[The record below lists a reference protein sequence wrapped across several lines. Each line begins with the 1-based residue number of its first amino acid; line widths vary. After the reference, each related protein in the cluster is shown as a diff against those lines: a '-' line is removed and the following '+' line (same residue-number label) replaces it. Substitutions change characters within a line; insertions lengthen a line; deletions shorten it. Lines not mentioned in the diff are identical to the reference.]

1 MYSLWH
7 CMMPPE
13 SKKHG
18 CQSLPTDRLSNL
30 PENVI
35 NSILMRLSLRR
46 AVRTSILSQK
56 WRYKWCKLP
65 QLTLDY
71 DLWVETNDLL
81 SLSIKF
87 TKIMYH
93 ILTLHS
99 GPLTKFTLSIS
110 ALKKFPK
117 IGSLIY
123 FLSRNDI
130 QDLVLE
136 FSKWNLY
143 RLPPSFFTCS
153 QLRHLTLQNCVICPP
168 PAFKGFDMLNSL
180 NLRDVTIS
188 FKLLESLISSSSLLG
203 KLVLKISDTS
213 NHIQIN
219 APNLRSFDFTGCIK
233 YISLG
238 NVPLLSK
245 LSLSCQES
253 LKASEKCD
261 FDIFFQLLPALEH
274 LYLECGT
281 VQFLVTGAAEVPR
294 RLSSPLNNL
303 KRFKISLGGLV
314 DVSFALCL
322 IRSSPYL
329 QDIEIEAYDLGCEPV
344 PTTNKVD
351 EVFARFSDVTLNHL
365 RAVQLEGVEGMELE
379 LQLIKLLL
387 TKSPML
393 VRMLIEPSTSC
404 HDYDKRRDKILAEL
418 TTIQPASTKAEIVVF
433 DEYECYRDTM

>member
-1 MYSLWH
+1 
-7 CMMPPE
+7 MMPPE

-18 CQSLPTDRLSNL
+18 CQSLPSDRLSNL

-35 NSILMRLSLRR
+35 NAILMRLPLLE
-46 AVRTSILSQK
+46 AMGTNILSRK

-65 QLTLDY
+65 QLTIDY
-71 DLWVETNDLL
+71 ALWDATNEFL
-81 SLSIKF
+81 SPSIKF

-110 ALKKFPK
+110 ELTKYPK

-136 FSKWNLY
+136 FSEWNRY
-143 RLPPSFFTCS
+143 RLPPSFFTFS
-153 QLRHLTLQNCVICPP
+153 QLRHLTLRNCVVCPP
-168 PAFKGFDMLNSL
+168 PAFEGFDMLNSL

-188 FKLLESLISSSSLLG
+188 SKLLESLISYSPLLE

-213 NHIQIN
+213 DDIQIN

-233 YISLG
+233 YISLS

-245 LSLSCQES
+245 LSLPYQGYLEVP
-253 LKASEKCD
+253 EKCD
-261 FDIFFQLLPALEH
+261 FDKFFQLLPALEH
-274 LYLECGT
+274 LSLEYGT
-281 VQFLVTGAAEVPR
+281 DQFLVTGATEVPR
-294 RLSSPLNNL
+294 RLSSPLNHL
-303 KRFKISLGGLV
+303 KRVKISLGGLA
-314 DVSFALCL
+314 DVPFALCL

-329 QDIEIEAYDLGCEPV
+329 QDIKIKAYGLGCEPV
-344 PTTNKVD
+344 PATSEVD
-351 EVFARFSDVTLNHL
+351 EVLARFSDVTLNHL
-365 RAVQLEGVEGMELE
+365 RTVQLKGVEGRKIEME
-379 LQLIKLLL
+379 LIKLLL

-393 VRMLIEPSTSC
+393 VRMLIDISASY
-404 HDYDKRRDKILAEL
+404 DYDKLRDKIQAEI
-418 TTIQPASTKAEIVVF
+418 TTIQRASHNAEIVLF
-433 DEYECYRDTM
+433 DDFLCYRHTMQ